1 MTLTGAMLLL
11 SLLASGLCLAAITLH
26 ILGKTAEQRKDR
38 KSADLLRNLSCFFT
52 LFGVIGWIC
61 AGTLLFAAIAQ
72 AKH

>member
-11 SLLASGLCLAAITLH
+11 SVLASVLCTAAIALH
-26 ILGKTAEQRKDR
+26 ICGKYAEQRGENKT
-38 KSADLLRNLSCFFT
+38 SNPLRNLSRICT

-72 AKH
+72 AQR